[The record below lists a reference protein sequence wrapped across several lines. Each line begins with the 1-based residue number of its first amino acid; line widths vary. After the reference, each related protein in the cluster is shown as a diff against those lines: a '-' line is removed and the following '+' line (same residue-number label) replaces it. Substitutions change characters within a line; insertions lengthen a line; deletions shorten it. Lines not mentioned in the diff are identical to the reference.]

1 MINNFSYLKRQTENL
16 EQEIELLKLN
26 NKKEEKSTNC
36 VCINKNFSNLEVIL
50 PKKILLGYLNFSQT
64 SSLYFQGQINI
75 FLTQSESVE
84 ISLIVNNIS
93 IQKLE
98 KNLVLGNNQINIFC
112 NFTPIL
118 TENAVVFIKI
128 TPKNKNSIYIQEVS
142 FFIWG
147 MFETQNESTYQALEL
162 NNNYLISF
170 LSSNNIYYKII
181 PKEENEFCFN
191 EFENLDIGYGFSF
204 AYSKESNQIFLFRI
218 NLNGDLFYSKLNET
232 EEYLISKIS
241 YVSAISLN
249 NILYVFC
256 ISDGKCLYFEIDE
269 LGNMSLTKTI
279 NTYFN
284 KLVRVNAFYN
294 DYNNKIYVNIS
305 DSKNSNYLMEQTIET
320 TNVASNISASYSLTI
335 NTYEDIWI

>member
-1 MINNFSYLKRQTENL
+1 M
-16 EQEIELLKLN
+16 
-26 NKKEEKSTNC
+26 
-36 VCINKNFSNLEVIL
+36 
-50 PKKILLGYLNFSQT
+50 
-64 SSLYFQGQINI
+64 
-75 FLTQSESVE
+75 
-84 ISLIVNNIS
+84 
-93 IQKLE
+93 
-98 KNLVLGNNQINIFC
+98 
-112 NFTPIL
+112 
-118 TENAVVFIKI
+118 
-128 TPKNKNSIYIQEVS
+128 
-142 FFIWG
+142 
-147 MFETQNESTYQALEL
+147 
-162 NNNYLISF
+162 
-170 LSSNNIYYKII
+170 
-181 PKEENEFCFN
+181 
-191 EFENLDIGYGFSF
+191 DIGYGFSF